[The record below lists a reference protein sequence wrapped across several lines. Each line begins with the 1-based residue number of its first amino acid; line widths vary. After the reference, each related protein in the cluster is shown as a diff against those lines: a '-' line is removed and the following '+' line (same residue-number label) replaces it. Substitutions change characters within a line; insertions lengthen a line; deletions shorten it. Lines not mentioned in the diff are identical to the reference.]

1 MPLLKKQLKKHG
13 GESMDQIWLAFI
25 FQELQA
31 MGYGQDVPESLVVPI
46 SEIPRR
52 EAYAN

>member
-1 MPLLKKQLKKHG
+1 MSLLKKHLKKYG
-13 GESMDQIWLAFI
+13 GENMDQTWLAFT
-25 FQELQA
+25 FQEFQA

-46 SEIPRR
+46 PEIPRR

>member
-1 MPLLKKQLKKHG
+1 MPLLKKYLKQHG
-13 GESMDQIWLAFI
+13 GEILDQTWLAFT

-31 MGYGQDVPESLVVPI
+31 MGYGQDVPESLVGQIP
-46 SEIPRR
+46 EIPRR